1 MANALYG
8 KGKEKLLSSTSSI
21 SVDTD
26 TIKAALV
33 SSAYAP
39 NLSTDEFYSTI
50 SAHVLGTPV
59 TLTSKTLTLGVFDA
73 ADPTFAAVAAGSTA
87 KFVVLYKDTGLA
99 ASSPLLIVLDTI
111 TGFPYATNGGDIL
124 ITWDNG
130 ANKIFAL

>member
-8 KGKEKLLSSTSSI
+8 KGKEKLLSSTSAVSL
-21 SVDTD
+21 DTD

-33 SSAYAP
+33 SSAYTP

-50 SAHVLGTPV
+50 SANVLGTPV
-59 TLTSKTLTLGVFDA
+59 ALASKTITLGVFDA
-73 ADPTFAAVAAGSTA
+73 ADVTFAAVAAGSTA
-87 KFVVLYKDTGLA
+87 KYVAIYKDTGLSS
-99 ASSPLLIVLDTI
+99 SSPLLALLDTI